1 MDFKELEEKV
11 REITIRTQPDFSIKS
26 KREQEILAKTVKL
39 SEEVGELCNDVLGIL
54 KLQRKSKLDKFD
66 KENIYQ
72 EFADVVISLMSLA
85 SSAGVDLERAIK
97 DKLVTIEKRVQK
109 ENKSAKS
116 N

>member
-1 MDFKELEEKV
+1 MDFKELEKKV
-11 REITIRTQPDFSIKS
+11 KEITKRTQPDYSIKS

-54 KLQRKSKLDKFD
+54 KLQRKSKLDNFD

-85 SSAGVDLERAIK
+85 SSAGVDIERAIH
-97 DKLVTIEKRVQK
+97 DKLKMIEMRIKN
-109 ENKSAKS
+109 ENSTS
-116 N
+116 S